1 VAETC
6 GLRVAD
12 VDFMRGDH
20 PGRPV
25 PAEPLKTEISRTP
38 IPISRS
44 LANTLAA
51 HVGRM
56 PAEHVL
62 VGEAGESGWQ
72 LGPWQLERAFR
83 EARATV
89 DGLPDGFRY
98 HDLRHY
104 FASLLIDSGANVKVV
119 QARLRHAS
127 ATTTLDTYG
136 HLWPDSDEATR
147 SAVEAVLVARADS
160 LRTQEVIV

>member
-1 VAETC
+1 
-6 GLRVAD
+6 
-12 VDFMRGDH
+12 MRAVIN
-20 PGRPV
+20 PAV
-25 PAEPLKTEISRTP
+25 QYPAEPLKTETSRTP
-38 IPISRS
+38 IPISRT
-44 LANTLAA
+44 LANELAA
-51 HVGRM
+51 HVGRFG
-56 PAEHVL
+56 AEHVL
-62 VGEAGESGWQ
+62 MGEAGESGWQ

-83 EARATV
+83 EARGRV
-89 DGLPDGFRY
+89 DGLPAGFRY

-104 FASLLIDSGANVKVV
+104 FASLLIASGANVKVV

-127 ATTTLDTYG
+127 ATTTLDCYG